1 MEKIAPQ
8 TGRWILTATILA
20 SSMAFIDGS
29 ALNIV
34 LSDIQD
40 GLNASGAEML
50 WIVDGYLLFLASLIL
65 VGGSLGDHLGR
76 KRIFMIGIVLFTI
89 ASFLCGISPNTEL
102 MIVARMVQGVGGALM
117 VPGSLAIIS
126 ASFPPGERGKA
137 IGTWSAFS
145 SVTTVLGPV
154 LGGAMAEVDF
164 WRGIFFI
171 NIPLAVVTLWILAN
185 YVPESRD
192 EQAKKL
198 DLPGALLVTLGLAGL
213 SYGFIEAPGQGF
225 DNPGIIASLIV
236 GFAAL
241 ILFVMVESR
250 SQHPMVPLK
259 LFESP
264 TFSGT
269 NIMTFFL
276 YGALAVATLF
286 LPLNFAQVQDYRR
299 IEISLALLPFV
310 LSLTLLSRWAGT
322 LVDRYGPRLPL
333 TVGPAIVGT
342 GFFAVTLPGLTN
354 GFAEFWTTYFPG
366 ILIMGIGMGITVAP
380 LTTAVMGSVSS
391 RQAGVASGVNN
402 AVARTAGVLA
412 IAILG
417 ALALFS
423 FRSALEDRT
432 ESIQLSQEERD
443 TLKKNASDLGNTRP
457 PESLDETAQSA
468 IKSAVR
474 SAFVET
480 FRLVL
485 ILTAILAWLSA
496 ALAWLTVDQ
505 RLVVLE

>member
-1 MEKIAPQ
+1 MEKISPR

-65 VGGSLGDHLGR
+65 VGGSLGDHFGR
-76 KRIFMIGIVLFTI
+76 KRVFIVGIGLFTL
-89 ASFLCGISPNTEL
+89 ASFLCGISPTTEL
-102 MIVARMVQGVGGALM
+102 MIAARMFQGIGGALM

-126 ASFPPGERGKA
+126 ASFPTGERGKA

-145 SVTTVLGPV
+145 SVTTILGPV

-171 NIPLAVVTLWILAN
+171 NLPLAAIALWILIK

-198 DLPGALLVTLGLAGL
+198 DFPGALLVTIGLAGL

-225 DNPGIIASLIV
+225 DSPAILASLII
-236 GFAAL
+236 GFLAL
-241 ILFVMVESR
+241 ILFVWVESR
-250 SQHPMVPLK
+250 SSHPMIPLR
-259 LFESP
+259 LFESR

-276 YGALAVATLF
+276 YGALSVATLF

-299 IEISLALLPFV
+299 IEISFALLPFA
-310 LSLTLLSRWAGT
+310 LSLTLLSRWAGG

-333 TVGPAIVGT
+333 TVGPAIVGL
-342 GFFAVTLPGLTN
+342 GFFAVTLPDLTD
-354 GFAEFWTTYFPG
+354 GFSDFWTNYFPG

-412 IAILG
+412 VAILG
-417 ALALFS
+417 AAALFS
-423 FRSALEDRT
+423 FQNALDNHTELIELTTNERAALE
-432 ESIQLSQEERD
+432 
-443 TLKKNASDLGNTRP
+443 KNASDLGNTEP
-457 PESLDETAQSA
+457 PESLDEAEQSA
-468 IKSAVR
+468 VKAAVK
-474 SAFVET
+474 SAFVDT

-485 ILTAILAWLSA
+485 VITAVLAWLSA
-496 ALAWLTVDQ
+496 VLAWLMVDS
-505 RLVVLE
+505 RMIPIE